1 MRYTLI
7 FAPDFRKAGLFLSE
21 CGKLFLFPENQE
33 PPHLFRDKERKAGAR
48 GTFLVAVMFNV
59 NVFI

>member
-33 PPHLFRDKERKAGAR
+33 PPYLFRDKERKAGAIPR
-48 GTFLVAVMFNV
+48 MVVMFNV